1 MEPIRLPEKICL
13 KGARLLDPEQ
23 GLDQTGDLV
32 IENGVISSVGSSGSG
47 GKVWDL
53 QGAIVCPGFFDLHV
67 HLREPGFE
75 DAETIRSGQEAAAA
89 GGFTTVACM
98 PNTEPALDHAGVVR
112 RVIQQAAEFPVSVYP
127 IAAVTKNREGEELTE
142 MVELREAG
150 AIGFSDDGSAVD
162 DAEIM
167 RRALEYS
174 LLVNVPIISHAE
186 DMRLTQSGSMH
197 EGEMSTKLGLFGIPR
212 ISEDVATVRDIMLA
226 EYTGGHLHLAHISTK
241 GALEAFEGAVKRGVR
256 VTGEVTPHHLLL
268 TEEAVAGFDT
278 DTKMKPPLRE
288 EEDRQALSESL
299 KHGVLNAI
307 ATDHAPHPY
316 EDKVVPYDEAAFG
329 IVGLETAVAL
339 IWDRCVNKGIIEAK
353 EMVRLFCL
361 GPRNVVGLP
370 VPVIKE
376 GAPAELSVFHPEE
389 TWQVETGQFY
399 SKSINSPFKGWELT
413 GRPWGVLKGAWW
425 VGRVEP
431 SL

>member
-13 KGARLLDPEQ
+13 KSARLLDPDQ
-23 GLDQTGDLV
+23 GLDQTGDIV
-32 IENGVISSVGSSGSG
+32 IENGIITKVGSG
-47 GKVWDL
+47 GSGDKVWDL

-89 GGFTTVACM
+89 GGFTAVACM

-112 RVIQQAAEFPVSVYP
+112 WVIQKAGEFPVSVYP
-127 IAAVTKNREGEELTE
+127 IAAVTKDRKGEELTE

-150 AIGFSDDGSAVD
+150 AIGFSDDGFPVGN
-162 DAEIM
+162 AEIM

-174 LLVNVPIISHAE
+174 LLVNAPIISHAE
-186 DMRLTQSGSMH
+186 DMSLTREGSMN
-197 EGEMSTKLGLFGIPR
+197 EGEMSTKLGLPGIPR

-241 GALEAFEGAVKRGVR
+241 GALEAFEAAVKRGVR
-256 VTGEVTPHHLLL
+256 VTGEITPHHLLL
-268 TEEAVAGFDT
+268 TDEAVVGYDT

-288 EEDRQALSESL
+288 EEDRKVLSESL
-299 KHGVLNAI
+299 KRGAVNAI

-329 IVGLETAVAL
+329 IVGLETALGL
-339 IWDRCVNKGIIEAK
+339 IWDRCVSAGIIQAQD
-353 EMVRLFCL
+353 MVRLFCQ

-370 VPVIKE
+370 VPAIKE
-376 GAPAELSVFHPEE
+376 GAPADLTVFHPEE
-389 TWQVETGQFY
+389 TWQVKTDQFY
-399 SKSINSPFKGWELT
+399 SKSINTPFKGWELT
-413 GRPWGVLKGAWW
+413 GRPWGILKGVWW

-431 SL
+431 SV